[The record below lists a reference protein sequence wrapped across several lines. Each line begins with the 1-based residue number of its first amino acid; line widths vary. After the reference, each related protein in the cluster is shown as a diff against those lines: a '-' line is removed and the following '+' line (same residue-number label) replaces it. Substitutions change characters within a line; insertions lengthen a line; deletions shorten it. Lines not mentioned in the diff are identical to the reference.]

1 MQDLSVQLTMP
12 FVSVNHLLSDYAMRW
27 PDKLAIVDLEQD
39 KSLSYSKLE
48 SLVAITSSQL
58 QSRGVKRADKVVLL
72 SDESI
77 EKLVLWLAIW
87 RVGAV
92 VCPLNIEMNE
102 RHLFELCKMCSP
114 TLILLQESLSITQT
128 LPIVAEQALIF
139 RGWDPSGQA
148 ILPGDAG
155 KGLDT
160 LEDLPEF
167 PYEANDLSCIF
178 CTSGTTEKPKL
189 VVYDHFAHWLGGLSM
204 VEALG
209 LTPEDRTLEYRSFG
223 WASVQILSLMPF
235 LQLGLTL
242 HIAPRFS
249 KSRFF
254 DWIERNGITVSVGV
268 PTVVSILLDQEI
280 DRDIAKASSLRLMTC
295 STAPLS
301 EQQWLSFEERY
312 KLQLIQMYGMSEAN
326 WICANRTTSRRLG
339 TVGRPVLYQQVDIVD
354 VLGKRCDAGTE
365 GEVSVSGPQ
374 IAVGYLSENGNI
386 DMIRGAPLK
395 TGDLGICDADGFV
408 RISGRTKDLIIRGGV
423 NIAPAEI
430 DGVLVAYNGIQEAAA
445 VGVPDRIYGE
455 EVVCFIVGKTGVI
468 IEIEKIL
475 EHCKKHLPLAKVPK
489 EVIVIDKLPRNDRG
503 KVLRNDL
510 RHQWT
515 LRINA

>member
-1 MQDLSVQLTMP
+1 MQPQTIQLTMP
-12 FVSVNHLLSDYAMRW
+12 FASVNHLLSDYAMRW

-39 KSLSYSKLE
+39 KSLSYSQLE
-48 SLVAITSSQL
+48 SIVSTTSAQL
-58 QSRGVKRADKVVLL
+58 QSRGVTRGDKVVLL
-72 SDESI
+72 SDETI

-102 RHLFELCKMCSP
+102 RHLSELCKMCSP
-114 TLILLQESLSITQT
+114 AVILLQESLSITQT
-128 LPIVAEQALIF
+128 LPILAEQALIF
-139 RGWDPSGQA
+139 SGWDRDGKM
-148 ILPGDAG
+148 ILPRDTG

-160 LEDLPEF
+160 FDLPEC
-167 PYEANDLSCIF
+167 PYEPNDLSCIF

-249 KSRFF
+249 KGRFF

-280 DRDIAKASSLRLMTC
+280 DRDIAKASCLRLMTC

-326 WICANRTTSRRLG
+326 WICANRATSRKLG
-339 TVGRPVLYQQVDIVD
+339 TVGKPVLYQQVDIVD
-354 VLGKRCDAGTE
+354 AHGKRCDAGTE

-374 IAVGYLSENGNI
+374 IAVGYLSETGNI

-430 DGVLVAYNGIQEAAA
+430 DSVLVAYDGIYEAAA

-455 EVVCFIVGKTGVI
+455 EVVCFIVGKPGVT
-468 IEIEKIL
+468 IEIGKVL
-475 EHCKKHLPLAKVPK
+475 EHCKKQLPLAKVPK